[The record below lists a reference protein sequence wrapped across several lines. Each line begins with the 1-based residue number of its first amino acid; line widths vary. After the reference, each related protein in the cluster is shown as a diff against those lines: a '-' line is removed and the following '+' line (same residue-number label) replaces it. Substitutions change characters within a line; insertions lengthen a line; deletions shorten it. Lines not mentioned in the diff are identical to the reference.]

1 MKKFI
6 QKKLK
11 RFHKIM
17 KSGRLQKV
25 IHKFIPDI
33 KSI

>member
-1 MKKFI
+1 MTYLK
-6 QKKLK
+6 KKLK

-25 IHKFIPDI
+25 INKFIPETQ
-33 KSI
+33 SL